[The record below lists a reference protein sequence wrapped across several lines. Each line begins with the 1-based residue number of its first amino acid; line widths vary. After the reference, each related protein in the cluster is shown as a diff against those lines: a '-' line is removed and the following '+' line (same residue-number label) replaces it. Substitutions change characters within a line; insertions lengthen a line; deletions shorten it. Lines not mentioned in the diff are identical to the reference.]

1 MTEASSFFNLLDYIY
16 IAIMFASTLFGLA
29 NGFTR
34 TLFSLLAWVGSGF
47 ASTAATPYV
56 YGFLKDHFQEP
67 IVGQLIASTGSY
79 VICLV
84 ILMIIS
90 YLVSDAVKN
99 SMLSGLDRSLGLLF
113 GLIRGFL
120 IPIGV
125 VAVLLALNVPKDKFA
140 VVETSKIS
148 SVLYDAMK
156 GFIPTFNIPNL
167 HKERDNAI
175 EKYRHVYDKKQS
187 TRDAKKVST
196 FPISHPKHHSLGV
209 KIIKKEKRL

>member
-1 MTEASSFFNLLDYIY
+1 
-16 IAIMFASTLFGLA
+16 MFASTLFGLA

-167 HKERDNAI
+167 HKEKDNAI
-175 EKYRHVYDKKQS
+175 EKLKE
-187 TRDAKKVST
+187 VSCL
-196 FPISHPKHHSLGV
+196 I
-209 KIIKKEKRL
+209 